1 MQKRVKWL
9 LNVLL
14 AVIVILSVMPEA
26 AATEHVHDWQCQRAD
41 AIFHKMVCSG
51 CGEENSAPHT
61 LDDAERCPTCG
72 YEEHEHIWQEVV
84 KIYDDG
90 HEQGCA
96 KCDAITYG
104 DHVFG
109 SDGKCT
115 TCGAAP
121 PHRHEWVSN
130 GEEYGV
136 SYHVLECSCGETK
149 TEKHSYTWDRVT
161 RTPRFHG
168 IVCTVCGKT
177 ETTIFH
183 GFNKFYFDGERC
195 QFCGYETVPHTWEY
209 ANYFDEDSH
218 MMYCPDYDTFASEL
232 HNPDGNGNCTVC
244 GYHVSDVAKPETKP
258 TEPDSPEDTP
268 ESQPSEP
275 ESTESE
281 HTDIDSAETKTDET
295 EISETKPVESPPNG
309 TDRTEG
315 NTIELETA
323 PENMGEEVAQRGSV
337 LGIWAM
343 AIIAVTL
350 IGICIVVFFL
360 IKRR

>member
-61 LDDAERCPTCG
+61 LDDAGRCPTCG

-84 KIYDDG
+84 KIYDTT
-90 HEQGCA
+90 HHLRCA
-96 KCDAITYG
+96 KCDTTTSQE
-104 DHVFG
+104 HTFG
-109 SDGKCT
+109 SNGKCT
-115 TCGAAP
+115 TCGASP
-121 PHRHEWVSN
+121 PHWHEWVSN

-161 RTPRFHG
+161 RTPQFHG

-258 TEPDSPEDTP
+258 TEPDSPEDTL

-281 HTDIDSAETKTDET
+281 HTDVDSAETETDET
-295 EISETKPVESPPNG
+295 EISDTESAESPPDETERSEESAVASKPISKNPAKEEPQRSGAVWVWVVVAVAVGGIG
-309 TDRTEG
+309 T
-315 NTIELETA
+315 A
-323 PENMGEEVAQRGSV
+323 VVV
-337 LGIWAM
+337 L
-343 AIIAVTL
+343 
-350 IGICIVVFFL
+350 
-360 IKRR
+360 KRR